1 MEVETPAQHRAP
13 PQPCKSAGATRPG
26 GSCGSARLLRN
37 PAIPEEAREF
47 GFGRTGYYLLLAGS
61 AATYQCFFL
70 GTIGAI
76 FFGSAL
82 LAGVVMTVLIPVT
95 EVLAVLLFSEPFNG
109 TKGVALAL
117 SLWGFVSYFYGEVQT
132 AKANSQPDNNPP
144 NAEHLDP

>member
-1 MEVETPAQHRAP
+1 M
-13 PQPCKSAGATRPG
+13 
-26 GSCGSARLLRN
+26 
-37 PAIPEEAREF
+37 
-47 GFGRTGYYLLLAGS
+47 LLAGS

-95 EVLAVLLFSEPFNG
+95 EVLAVLLFGEPFNG

-117 SLWGFVSYFYGEVQT
+117 SLWGFVSYFFGEVQT
-132 AKANSQPDNNPP
+132 AKANRQLISDKAPDTVR
-144 NAEHLDP
+144 LDP